1 MILFF
6 LRHFH
11 SNSFNNSNNNTLI
24 KSPSVKCKNANV
36 MLVFHSGP
44 CQHVDVPD
52 DKSDKLLL
60 ANWGLPK
67 AVLEKYHG
75 LGIVRMFQWQAECL
89 MADQVLEGRNLVY
102 SAPTS
107 AGKTLVAE
115 LLILKRVLET
125 QKKAL
130 FILPFISVA
139 KEKKYYLQF
148 ISITE
153 TNLSL
158 HSIDRL

>member
-1 MILFF
+1 MDPFSPREEATRGPVLTPPAGLESSRGRTRG
-6 LRHFH
+6 LR
-11 SNSFNNSNNNTLI
+11 
-24 KSPSVKCKNANV
+24 
-36 MLVFHSGP
+36 GP

-130 FILPFISVA
+130 FILPFISV
-139 KEKKYYLQF
+139 
-148 ISITE
+148 
-153 TNLSL
+153 
-158 HSIDRL
+158 